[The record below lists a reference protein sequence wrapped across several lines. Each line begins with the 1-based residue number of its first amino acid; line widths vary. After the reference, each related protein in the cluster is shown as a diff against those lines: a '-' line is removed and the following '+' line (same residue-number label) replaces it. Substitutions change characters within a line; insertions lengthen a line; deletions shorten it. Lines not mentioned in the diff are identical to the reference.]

1 MNKALADLGV
11 AVGLLVAIG
20 AVVAVDVWVNPNDG
34 TGHVGLDGQPRRG
47 GLLSR
52 SIYARRT
59 AGDRDEWIQEYGGSP
74 ISEQSVTNGLAWL
87 ARHQAQD
94 GSWSNRC
101 LGKHKE
107 SLCEEDHRCT
117 LPGNNYSMA
126 LTGLPLLAFQ
136 AGGHYHFNDQKYSDT
151 VSRGLD
157 WLVKNQRKDGGLHGA
172 GTKNRNGQYM
182 YEHGIATFA
191 LAEACAL
198 SHSFQRPVEGRYRQA
213 LEHAIQFIL
222 DNQHDD
228 GGWRYSPTKRLP
240 SDTSLSGWQVLALKT
255 AKEAG
260 VKIDNDVIERIRYFF
275 KKCETGQDGRTGYV
289 PGGGINTDATTG
301 VGMLAHQFLLGTSDS
316 ELVADAVPYLAKLA
330 ESRWKNGR
338 SHPDYYLWYNCTLAM
353 FQASKAHK
361 DEWSRWNQVIRERLI
376 ALQVGQEGGCERG
389 SWAPASSHDPPG
401 GRIYATAL
409 AVLTLEV
416 YYRFA
421 Q

>member
-1 MNKALADLGV
+1 MNKALADMGV
-11 AVGLLVAIG
+11 AVGLLGAIG
-20 AVVAVDVWVNPNDG
+20 AVVAVDVWINPDG
-34 TGHVGLDGQPRRG
+34 GASGVAADGQPRRG

-59 AGDRDEWIQEYGGSP
+59 AEDREEWIQDYGGSP

-101 LGKHKE
+101 LGPHKE
-107 SLCEEDHRCT
+107 SLCEEQDRCT
-117 LPGNNYSMA
+117 LPGRAHSMA

-136 AGGHYHFNDQKYSDT
+136 AGGHYHFNEQKYSDVVT
-151 VSRGLD
+151 KGLD
-157 WLVKNQRKDGGLHGA
+157 WLVEHQRKDGGLHGA
-172 GTKNRNGQYM
+172 EPGSHTSHYM
-182 YEHGIATFA
+182 YEHGIAAFA

-198 SHSFQRPVEGRYRQA
+198 SHSFQRPIEGRYQQA
-213 LEHAIQFIL
+213 LEHAVQFIL
-222 DNQHDD
+222 DNQHAD
-228 GGWRYSPTKRLP
+228 GGWRYSPNKQSP
-240 SDTSLSGWQVLALKT
+240 SDTSISGWQVLALKT

-260 VKIDNDVIERIRYFF
+260 VKIDNDVIEQIRYFF
-275 KKCETGQDGRTGYV
+275 KKCETGRDGRTGYV
-289 PGGGINTDATTG
+289 AGGGLNTDATTG
-301 VGMLAHQFLLGTSDS
+301 VGMLAHQFLLGTGDSKLVSD
-316 ELVADAVPYLAKLA
+316 AAPFLAKLA
-330 ESRWKNGR
+330 ETKWKSDR
-338 SHPDYYLWYNCTLAM
+338 SVPDYYLWYNCTLAM

-361 DEWSRWNQVIRERLI
+361 AEWSRWNDVIRERLI
-376 ALQVGQEGGCERG
+376 ALQAGQEAGCERG
-389 SWAPASSHDPPG
+389 SWAPKGSHDPEG